1 MGEVKNALGQ
11 SYCKILKWT
20 TFQVRIEESTWFL
33 TYKYRS
39 KRHRGVVVITPTQ
52 LHSTKPELRFCAG
65 SIPALCV
72 SEIHD
77 GEDLWQWSRLE
88 MRLNAFLRSTIPQE
102 QFIIIIIIKRWFV
115 NFSFCMGENAFSQS
129 VCRIHKSAIAQ
140 EQLSQSAAINWSK
153 VKGDSKK
160 FG

>member
-20 TFQVRIEESTWFL
+20 TFQVRIEKSTWFL

-39 KRHRGVVVITPTQ
+39 KRRRGVVVIAPAQ

-65 SIPALCV
+65 PIPALCV
-72 SEIHD
+72 SEIRD

-88 MRLNAFLRSTIPQE
+88 MRLNAFLRSTIPKE
-102 QFIIIIIIKRWFV
+102 QFIIIIIIIIIIKRWFV
-115 NFSFCMGENAFSQS
+115 NFHFAWVKMLSVNQIVGFINQS
-129 VCRIHKSAIAQ
+129 
-140 EQLSQSAAINWSK
+140 
-153 VKGDSKK
+153 
-160 FG
+160 